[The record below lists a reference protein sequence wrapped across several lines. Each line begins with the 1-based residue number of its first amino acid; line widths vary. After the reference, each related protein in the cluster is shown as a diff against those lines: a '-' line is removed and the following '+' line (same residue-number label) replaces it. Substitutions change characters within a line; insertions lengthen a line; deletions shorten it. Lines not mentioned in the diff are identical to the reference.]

1 MRDVDEESN
10 TAVCISGV
18 PKYWESGL
26 TSIKDFFPN
35 ADIFMHIWDVE
46 ELDVSNSVNDDR
58 KRFYNGKHYNIY
70 NVVEAFNPTC
80 VTVEK
85 FSLYGHKLQQQFQS
99 YVERNLNGSSGM
111 ASISFMSARYGM
123 SEAFKLKNNYT
134 KRTDKKYDYCVRMR
148 FDSRIV
154 KLSVDALDKDKVNI
168 PDKRDWS
175 PVGINDQFAWGP
187 DRLMRKF
194 ELCFDNI
201 DAIVE
206 ATEAYYPE
214 WNWAEFLKRI
224 NVNPDQL
231 HRTTE
236 AKVLINDETLTSPE
250 E

>member
-1 MRDVDEESN
+1 VRDAGNKSN

-26 TSIKDFFPN
+26 SSIEDFFPN
-35 ADIFMHIWDVE
+35 ADIFMHIWDIE
-46 ELDVSNSVNDDR
+46 GLDLSNSVNNDR
-58 KRFYNGKHYNIY
+58 KRFYNGKDFNIY
-70 NVVEAFNPTC
+70 NIIEAFNPTC

-85 FSLYGHKLQQQFQS
+85 FSSYGHKWQQQLQS
-99 YVERNLNGSSGM
+99 YVERNLNGSSGGT
-111 ASISFMSARYGM
+111 ISFMSARYGM
-123 SEAFKLKNNYT
+123 SEAFKLKNSYAE
-134 KRTDKKYDYCVRMR
+134 RVGKKYDYSVRMR
-148 FDSRIV
+148 FDSNIV
-154 KLSVDALDKDKVNI
+154 KLNVDALDKGKVNI
-168 PDKRDWS
+168 PVKRNWS

-187 DRLMRKF
+187 DRLMRRF

-236 AKVLINDETLTSPE
+236 ARVLINDETLTSPE